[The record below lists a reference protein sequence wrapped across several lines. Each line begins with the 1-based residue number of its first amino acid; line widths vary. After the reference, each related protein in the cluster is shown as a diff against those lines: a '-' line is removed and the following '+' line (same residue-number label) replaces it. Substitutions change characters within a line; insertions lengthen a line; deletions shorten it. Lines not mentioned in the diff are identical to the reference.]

1 MPIED
6 INYLYEHSTKENI
19 ILLIDS
25 GKRDRKLY
33 PHVAEFQVDFIE
45 PFNFVYGIN
54 ILDTTIPRTMF
65 MIEEDINNQLSYV
78 VGYDMFKNFSDN
90 THEISIKPQDFS
102 TGDAFFQA
110 IDSQL
115 YNKFNTS
122 QIIMDNGDDIDT
134 SYIRLNEDYP
144 IPRFTKLQPF
154 MMDMSVISMKTVLGF
169 EQYPRDNDYKKYSTF
184 PKVMNINSK
193 LNRNF
198 SNLTPYKTEK
208 TTNLG
213 VFSSA
218 NVNFS
223 TIPLE
228 SFNFTKALHK
238 QVYKY
243 VHTPEFG
250 METYL
255 LDINLYSSLLP
266 FVTSTEYRVKIYD
279 NDNRQYIFDKQ
290 ISTSALVTGNN
301 ISFLNFRVQGENAFL
316 KFREDQYLILKQ
328 NNTYYFEIF
337 NVNNIVEE
345 VTVGYS
351 YFVDISEIKNYE
363 EIYISKPIIDLDYL
377 YETRIEYINS
387 SLQPQEK
394 EVNNTNKNNYE
405 FEIEIETIDF
415 TERMGY
421 IQNLQI
427 YIQELDSELDEIND
441 KFILRLY
448 KDSQRTEH
456 VYSIYMSYEYDD
468 EEAKYCLKYTN
479 DNQEFSIFSYA
490 NVEQSTYYCSLQIQ
504 NNLNSERKIYILYD
518 ASVYSD
524 SNAKN
529 YKIYVQLISKFFLTS
544 PGMLNLA
551 SQNYIIMRCDE
562 IENHVRGSYDVKDY
576 SPGLGVL
583 NIDVQGYAA
592 GRTDFYSIVYKEFH
606 PIGRLNKLKFRF
618 ERKSDGKLYDFKNI
632 DLHFLIA
639 IKFLRPIQKQTFDS
653 FRLNPNYDP
662 NYMGY
667 INNSLEFQEESSTDE
682 SDIEEE
688 YFDSKFND
696 LENELVIRQ
705 QNQRRKRF
713 E

>member
-1 MPIED
+1 MTIED
-6 INYLYEHSTKENI
+6 INYLYENSTKENI

-25 GKRDRKLY
+25 AKRDRKLY
-33 PHVAEFQVDFIE
+33 PYVAEFQIDFIE

-54 ILDTTIPRTMF
+54 VLDTTIPRTMF
-65 MIEEDINNQLSYV
+65 MIEEDINNKLSYI
-78 VGYDMFKNFSDN
+78 VGYDMFKEYENN
-90 THEISIKPQDFS
+90 IYKISFKPQDFTTADS
-102 TGDAFFQA
+102 FFQA

-122 QIIMDNGDDIDT
+122 QIMMDNGDDIDT
-134 SYIRLNEDYP
+134 PYIRLNEDYP
-144 IPRFTKLQPF
+144 VPRFTKLEPF
-154 MMDMSVISMKTVLGF
+154 MMDMSIITMKTVLGF
-169 EQYPRDNDYKKYSTF
+169 EQYPRENDYKKYLTF

-193 LNRNF
+193 LNRNLT
-198 SNLTPYKTEK
+198 NLIAYKTEK

-213 VFSSA
+213 IFNSA
-218 NVNFS
+218 NIRFS
-223 TIPLE
+223 TIPL
-228 SFNFTKALHK
+228 SDISDVSRTLHK

-255 LDINLYSSLLP
+255 LDVNLYSSLLP
-266 FVTSTEYRVKIYD
+266 FVTGTEYRVKIYD
-279 NDNRQYIFDKQ
+279 NDNSIYIFDSS
-290 ISTSALVTGNN
+290 IPTSLYTEDS
-301 ISFLNFRVQGENAFL
+301 ISFFQFRIQNENAFL
-316 KFREDQYLILKQ
+316 KFREDQYLILKK

-337 NVNNIVEE
+337 NIDDIVEE
-345 VTVGYS
+345 ITIGYS

-363 EIYISKPIIDLDYL
+363 NIYISKPIIDLDYL

-387 SLQPQEK
+387 FSQYQEK

-421 IQNLQI
+421 ISNLQI

-441 KFILRLY
+441 KFVLRLY
-448 KDSQRTEH
+448 KDQQRTDH

-468 EEAKYCLKYTN
+468 EEAKHCLKYTN

-490 NVEQSTYYCSLQIQ
+490 NVEQSIYYCSLQIQ
-504 NNLNSERKIYILYD
+504 NRVNEERKIHILYD

-529 YKIYVQLISKFFLTS
+529 YKINVQLISKFFLTS

-653 FRLNPNYDP
+653 FKLNPNYDP
-662 NYMGY
+662 NYIGY
-667 INNSLEFQEESSTDE
+667 INNSLEYQEESSTDE
-682 SDIEEE
+682 SDIEDE

-696 LENELVIRQ
+696 LENELVIKQ
-705 QNQRRKRF
+705 QNQRRRRF

>member
-1 MPIED
+1 MTIED
-6 INYLYEHSTKENI
+6 INYLYENSTKENI

-25 GKRDRKLY
+25 AKRNRKLY
-33 PHVAEFQVDFIE
+33 PYVAEFQVDFIE
-45 PFNFVYGIN
+45 PFHFVYGIN

-65 MIEEDINNQLSYV
+65 MIEDEINNQLSYI
-78 VGYDMFKNFSDN
+78 VGYDMFKNYKN
-90 THEISIKPQDFS
+90 NVYEITFKPQDFS
-102 TGDAFFQA
+102 TGDSFFQA

-122 QIIMDNGDDIDT
+122 QIMMDNGDDIDT
-134 SYIRLNEDYP
+134 PYIRLNEDYP
-144 IPRFTKLQPF
+144 IPRFTKLEPF
-154 MMDMSVISMKTVLGF
+154 MMDMSIITMKTVLGF
-169 EQYPRDNDYKKYSTF
+169 EQYPRENDYKKYLTF

-193 LNRNF
+193 LNRNLT
-198 SNLTPYKTEK
+198 NLIAYKTEK

-213 VFSSA
+213 IFNSA
-218 NVNFS
+218 NIRFS
-223 TIPLE
+223 TIPL
-228 SFNFTKALHK
+228 SDISDVSRTLHK

-255 LDINLYSSLLP
+255 LDVNLYSSLLP
-266 FVTSTEYRVKIYD
+266 FVTCTEYRVKIYD
-279 NDNRQYIFDKQ
+279 NDNSIYIFDSS
-290 ISTSALVTGNN
+290 IPTSLYIENSIT
-301 ISFLNFRVQGENAFL
+301 FFKFRIQNENAFL

-337 NVNNIVEE
+337 FVNNIVEE
-345 VTVGYS
+345 ITIGYS

-363 EIYISKPIIDLDYL
+363 EIYISKPMIDLDYL
-377 YETRIEYINS
+377 YETRIEYINLS
-387 SLQPQEK
+387 QQYQEK

-427 YIQELDSELDEIND
+427 FIQELDSELDEIND
-441 KFILRLY
+441 KFVLRLY
-448 KDSQRTEH
+448 KDSQRSEH

-490 NVEQSTYYCSLQIQ
+490 NVEQSVYYCSLQIQ
-504 NNLNSERKIYILYD
+504 NRLNSERKIYIFYD

-529 YKIYVQLISKFFLTS
+529 YKINVQLISKFFLTS

-562 IENHVRGSYDVKDY
+562 IENHVRGSYDIKDY

-653 FRLNPNYDP
+653 FKLNPNYDP
-662 NYMGY
+662 NYIGY
-667 INNSLEFQEESSTDE
+667 INNSLEYQEESSTDE
-682 SDIEEE
+682 SDIEAE

-696 LENELVIRQ
+696 LENELVIKQ
-705 QNQRRKRF
+705 QNQRRRF

>member
-1 MPIED
+1 MTIED
-6 INYLYEHSTKENI
+6 INYLYENSTKENI

-25 GKRDRKLY
+25 AKRDRKLY
-33 PHVAEFQVDFIE
+33 PYVAEFQIDFIE

-54 ILDTTIPRTMF
+54 VLDTTIPRTMF
-65 MIEEDINNQLSYV
+65 MIEEDINNKLSYI
-78 VGYDMFKNFSDN
+78 VGYDMFKEYENN
-90 THEISIKPQDFS
+90 IYKISFKPQDFTTADS
-102 TGDAFFQA
+102 FFQA

-122 QIIMDNGDDIDT
+122 QIMMDNGDDIDT
-134 SYIRLNEDYP
+134 PYIRLNEDYP
-144 IPRFTKLQPF
+144 VPRFTKLEPF
-154 MMDMSVISMKTVLGF
+154 MMDMSIITMKTVLGF
-169 EQYPRDNDYKKYSTF
+169 EQYPRENDYKKYLTF

-193 LNRNF
+193 LNRNLT
-198 SNLTPYKTEK
+198 NLIAYKTEK

-213 VFSSA
+213 IFNSA
-218 NVNFS
+218 NIRFS
-223 TIPLE
+223 TIPL
-228 SFNFTKALHK
+228 SDISDVSRTLHK

-255 LDINLYSSLLP
+255 LDVNLYSSLLP
-266 FVTSTEYRVKIYD
+266 FVTGTEYRVKIYD
-279 NDNRQYIFDKQ
+279 NDNSIYIFDSS
-290 ISTSALVTGNN
+290 IPTSLYTEDS
-301 ISFLNFRVQGENAFL
+301 ISFFQFRIQNENAFL
-316 KFREDQYLILKQ
+316 KFREDQYLILKK

-337 NVNNIVEE
+337 NIDDIVEE
-345 VTVGYS
+345 ITIGYS

-363 EIYISKPIIDLDYL
+363 NIYISKPIIDLDYL

-387 SLQPQEK
+387 FSQYQEK

-415 TERMGY
+415 TERMVY
-421 IQNLQI
+421 ISNLQI

-441 KFILRLY
+441 KFVLRLY
-448 KDSQRTEH
+448 KDQQRTDH

-468 EEAKYCLKYTN
+468 EEAKHCLKYTN

-490 NVEQSTYYCSLQIQ
+490 NVEQSIYYCSLQIQ
-504 NNLNSERKIYILYD
+504 NRVNEERKIHILYD

-529 YKIYVQLISKFFLTS
+529 YKINVQLISKFFLTS

-653 FRLNPNYDP
+653 FKLNPNYDP
-662 NYMGY
+662 NYIGY
-667 INNSLEFQEESSTDE
+667 INNSLEYQEESSTDE
-682 SDIEEE
+682 SDIEDE

-696 LENELVIRQ
+696 LENELVIKQ
-705 QNQRRKRF
+705 QNQRRRRF

>member
-1 MPIED
+1 MTIED
-6 INYLYEHSTKENI
+6 INYLYENSTKENI

-25 GKRDRKLY
+25 AKRDRKLY
-33 PHVAEFQVDFIE
+33 PYVAEFQVDFIE
-45 PFNFVYGIN
+45 PFNFVYGISV
-54 ILDTTIPRTMF
+54 LDTTIPRTMF
-65 MIEEDINNQLSYV
+65 MIEEDINNELSYV
-78 VGYDMFKNFSDN
+78 VGYDMFKNYSDN
-90 THEISIKPQDFS
+90 VYEIAFKPQDFS
-102 TGDAFFQA
+102 TGDSFFQA

-122 QIIMDNGDDIDT
+122 QIMMDNGDDINT
-134 SYIRLNEDYP
+134 PYIRLNEDYP
-144 IPRFTKLQPF
+144 VPRFTKLEPF
-154 MMDMSVISMKTVLGF
+154 FMDMNVITMKAVLGF
-169 EQYPRDNDYKKYSTF
+169 EQYPRENDYKRYLTF

-193 LNRNF
+193 LNRNLT
-198 SNLTPYKTEK
+198 NLTAYKSTK
-208 TTNLG
+208 TANLG
-213 VFSSA
+213 IFNSA
-218 NVNFS
+218 NLGFS
-223 TIPLE
+223 TIPLKDVTAFE
-228 SFNFTKALHK
+228 KSLHK

-255 LDINLYSSLLP
+255 LDIHLYSSLLP
-266 FVTSTEYRVKIYD
+266 FETGTQYRVKIYD
-279 NDNRQYIFDKQ
+279 NDNGIYILNSL
-290 ISTSALVTGNN
+290 ISTSLYDENN
-301 ISFLNFRVQGENAFL
+301 LSFFQFRIQNENAFL

-328 NNTYYFEIF
+328 NNTYYFELF
-337 NVNNIVEE
+337 FVNNIVEE
-345 VTVGYS
+345 ITIGYS

-363 EIYISKPIIDLDYL
+363 QIYISKPIIDLDYL
-377 YETRIEYINS
+377 YETQIEYIDS
-387 SLQPQEK
+387 SQQYQQK

-421 IQNLQI
+421 IKNLQI
-427 YIQELDSELDEIND
+427 FIQELDSELDEIND
-441 KFILRLY
+441 KFVLRLY

-456 VYSIYMSYEYDD
+456 VYSIYMNYEYDD
-468 EEAKYCLKYTN
+468 EEGKYCLKYTN
-479 DNQEFSIFSYA
+479 HNQEFSIFSYA
-490 NVEQSTYYCSLQIQ
+490 NVEQSKYYCTLQIQ
-504 NNLNSERKIYILYD
+504 NRFNADRSIYILYD
-518 ASVYSD
+518 GSKYSD

-529 YKIYVQLISKFFLTS
+529 YKINVQLISKFFLTS

-639 IKFLRPIQKQTFDS
+639 IKFLRPIQKQSFDS
-653 FRLNPNYDP
+653 FKLNPNYDP

-667 INNSLEFQEESSTDE
+667 INNSLEYQEESSTDE
-682 SDIEEE
+682 SDIDDE

-696 LENELVIRQ
+696 LENELVIKQ
-705 QNQRRKRF
+705 QNQRRRRF

>member
-1 MPIED
+1 MTIED
-6 INYLYEHSTKENI
+6 INYLYENSTKENI

-25 GKRDRKLY
+25 AKRDRKLY
-33 PHVAEFQVDFIE
+33 PHVAEFQIDFIE
-45 PFNFVYGIN
+45 PFHFVYGIN
-54 ILDTTIPRTMF
+54 VLDTTIPRTMF
-65 MIEEDINNQLSYV
+65 MIEEDINNELSYV
-78 VGYDMFKNFSDN
+78 VGYDMFKNYSDN
-90 THEISIKPQDFS
+90 VYEIAFKPQDFS
-102 TGDAFFQA
+102 TGDSFFQA

-134 SYIRLNEDYP
+134 PYIRLNEDYP
-144 IPRFTKLQPF
+144 VPRFTKLQPF
-154 MMDMSVISMKTVLGF
+154 FMDMNVISMKSVLGF
-169 EQYPRDNDYKKYSTF
+169 EQYPRENDYKKYLTF
-184 PKVMNINSK
+184 QKVMNINSK
-193 LNRNF
+193 LNRNLT
-198 SNLTPYKTEK
+198 NLTAYKTKK

-213 VFSSA
+213 VFNSA
-218 NVNFS
+218 NLGFS
-223 TIPLE
+223 TIPLTDVTV
-228 SFNFTKALHK
+228 FNKSLHK

-255 LDINLYSSLLP
+255 LDVHLYSSLLP
-266 FVTSTEYRVKIYD
+266 YETGTEYRVKIYD
-279 NDNRQYIFDKQ
+279 NDNGIYIFDSL
-290 ISTSALVTGNN
+290 ISTSLYDENN
-301 ISFLNFRVQGENAFL
+301 LSFFEFRIQNENAFL
-316 KFREDQYLILKQ
+316 KFRENQYIILKQ

-337 NVNNIVEE
+337 FVNNIVEE
-345 VTVGYS
+345 ITIGYS

-363 EIYISKPIIDLDYL
+363 YIYISKPIIDLDYL

-441 KFILRLY
+441 KFVLRFY
-448 KDSQRTEH
+448 KDSQRTTH

-490 NVEQSTYYCSLQIQ
+490 NVEQSIYYCSLQIQ
-504 NNLNSERKIYILYD
+504 NRLNSERKIYILYD

-529 YKIYVQLISKFFLTS
+529 YKINVQLISKFFLTS

-618 ERKSDGKLYDFKNI
+618 ERKSDRKLYDFKNI

-653 FRLNPNYDP
+653 FKLNPNYDP

-667 INNSLEFQEESSTDE
+667 INNSLEYQEESSTDE
-682 SDIEEE
+682 SDIEDE

-696 LENELVIRQ
+696 LENELVIKQ
-705 QNQRRKRF
+705 QNERRRRY